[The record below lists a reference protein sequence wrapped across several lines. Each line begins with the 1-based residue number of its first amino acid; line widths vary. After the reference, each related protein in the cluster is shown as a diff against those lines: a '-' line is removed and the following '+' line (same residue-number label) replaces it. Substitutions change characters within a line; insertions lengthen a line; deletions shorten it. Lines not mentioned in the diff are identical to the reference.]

1 MGKTSKGQRAGALGG
16 PLSGHLVVDLSRA
29 LAGPHAGMMLGDLG
43 ARVIKVESPGT
54 GDDTR
59 GWGPPFVGPE
69 DEPQATY
76 FLSCNRN
83 KESIALDLK
92 SIDGKATLTSLLERA
107 DVVIEN
113 FRPGVMDR
121 LGFSPA
127 AMHKLNPRLVVLSIT
142 GFGHDGPESHRSGY
156 DQILQ
161 GEAGLMSLTGSG
173 PDDPQRVGV
182 PIADL
187 LSGMNGAFGV
197 LAALV
202 ERERTGQGQLI
213 RTSLLA
219 SLISVH
225 AFQGTRTTVAGEVPR
240 AQGNHHPS
248 IAPYG
253 LFRCRDGSVQIS
265 VGSEKL
271 WAAFAEAFDLD
282 AGASEFASN
291 ADRVRNR
298 QKVIDAVENAFWNYR
313 AAELLE
319 KLNDAGIP
327 AGKVRTL
334 DEVYEWDQLLSQGL
348 KVDVDH
354 PLLGTVTLPGPP
366 LRFFAGDDSV
376 ETTPTEHSAP
386 PMLNADG
393 DAIREWLGVD
403 VDASASA
410 VRRAS

>member
-1 MGKTSKGQRAGALGG
+1 MSRTDTTRG

-29 LAGPHAGMMLGDLG
+29 LAGPHAGMMLADLG
-43 ARVIKVESPGT
+43 ARVIKVENPGT

-69 DEPQATY
+69 DDLQSTY
-76 FLSCNRN
+76 FMSCNRN
-83 KESIALDLK
+83 KESISLDLK
-92 SIDGKATLTSLLERA
+92 SDDGQAVLRGLLERA

-127 AMHKLNPRLVVLSIT
+127 TMHELNPRLVILSIT
-142 GFGHDGPESHRSGY
+142 GFGHDGPESQRSGY

-197 LAALV
+197 VAALV
-202 ERERTGQGQLI
+202 ERDRTGHGQVV

-219 SLISVH
+219 SLIGVH
-225 AFQGTRTTVAGEVPR
+225 AFQGTRTTVAGEVPE

-253 LFRCRDGSVQIS
+253 LFACRDGSVQIS

-271 WAAFAEAFDLD
+271 WSSFAAAFSLD
-282 AGASEFASN
+282 PAAPGFASN
-291 ADRVRNR
+291 AERVRNR
-298 QKVIDAVENAFWNYR
+298 VGVIAAVERVFADYG
-313 AAELLE
+313 AAELLQ

-327 AGKVRTL
+327 AGKVRSL
-334 DEVYEWDQLLSQGL
+334 DEVYAWEQVASQGL
-348 KVDVDH
+348 VVDVDH
-354 PLLGTVTLPGPP
+354 PLLGKVSLPGPP
-366 LRFFAGDDSV
+366 LRFFAPGDSA
-376 ETTPTEHSAP
+376 ETTVTEHDAP
-386 PMLNADG
+386 PLLDEDG
-393 DAIREWLGVD
+393 QAIREWLGLAAV
-403 VDASASA
+403 SA
-410 VRRAS
+410 VAAGAK

>member
-1 MGKTSKGQRAGALGG
+1 MSTTDTARG
-16 PLSGHLVVDLSRA
+16 PLAGHLVVDLSRA
-29 LAGPHAGMMLGDLG
+29 LAGPHAGMMLADLG

-69 DEPQATY
+69 DNLQSTY
-76 FLSCNRN
+76 FMSCNRN
-83 KESIALDLK
+83 KESISLDLK
-92 SIDGKATLTSLLERA
+92 SGDGQAVLRGLLGRA

-121 LGFSPA
+121 LGFSTA
-127 AMHKLNPRLVVLSIT
+127 AMHGINPRLVILSIT
-142 GFGHDGPESHRSGY
+142 GFGHDGPESQRSGY

-187 LSGMNGAFGV
+187 LSGMNGAIGV

-202 ERERTGQGQLI
+202 ERNSTGRGQVV

-219 SLISVH
+219 SLIGVH
-225 AFQGTRTTVAGEVPR
+225 AFQGTRTTIAGEVPR

-253 LFRCRDGSVQIS
+253 LFNCKDGSVQIS

-271 WAAFAEAFDLD
+271 WQSFASAFGLDPAAP
-282 AGASEFASN
+282 GFASN
-291 ADRVRNR
+291 AERVRNR
-298 QKVIDAVENAFWNYR
+298 AGVIAAVERAFAHYG
-313 AAELLE
+313 ASELLE

-327 AGKVRTL
+327 AGKVRSL
-334 DEVYEWDQLLSQGL
+334 DEVYAWEQVASQGL
-348 KVDVDH
+348 VVDVQH
-354 PLLGTVTLPGPP
+354 PLLGKVSLPGPP
-366 LRFFAGDDSV
+366 LRFFAPGDTA
-376 ETTPTEHSAP
+376 ETTRTQHDAP
-386 PMLNADG
+386 PLLNEDG
-393 DAIREWLGVD
+393 PAIREWLGL
-403 VDASASA
+403 ASAA
-410 VRRAS
+410 AGTK

>member
-1 MGKTSKGQRAGALGG
+1 MSTANEDRRGG

-29 LAGPHAGMMLGDLG
+29 LAGPHAGMMLADLG
-43 ARVIKVESPGT
+43 ARVIKVENPGS

-59 GWGPPFVGPE
+59 GWGPPFVGP
-69 DEPQATY
+69 DNDLQSTY
-76 FLSCNRN
+76 FMSCNRN
-83 KESIALDLK
+83 KESISLDLK
-92 SIDGKATLTSLLERA
+92 SGDGKDVLRSLLERA

-121 LGFSPA
+121 LGFSTS
-127 AMHKLNPRLVVLSIT
+127 AMHELNPRLVILSIT
-142 GFGHDGPESHRSGY
+142 GFGHDGPESQRSGY

-202 ERERTGQGQLI
+202 ERDRTDRGQI
-213 RTSLLA
+213 VRTSLLA
-219 SLISVH
+219 TLIGVH
-225 AFQGTRTTVAGEVPR
+225 AFPGPRTTVAGVVPQ

-253 LFRCRDGSVQIS
+253 LFPCRDGSVQIS

-271 WAAFAEAFDLD
+271 WASFAAAFGLD
-282 AGASEFASN
+282 PAAPGFASN

-298 QKVIDAVENAFWNYR
+298 AAVIAAVERVFAGYD
-313 AAELLE
+313 AAELLA

-327 AGKVRTL
+327 AGKVRSL
-334 DEVYEWDQLLSQGL
+334 DEVYAWEQVASQGL
-348 KVDVDH
+348 LVDVEH
-354 PLLGTVTLPGPP
+354 PVLGTVSLPGPP
-366 LRFFAGDDSV
+366 LRFFAPGDTA
-376 ETTPTEHSAP
+376 ETTVTAHDAP
-386 PMLNADG
+386 PLLDEDG
-393 DAIREWLGVD
+393 QDIREWLGLA
-403 VDASASA
+403 ASVAG
-410 VRRAS
+410 VK

>member
-1 MGKTSKGQRAGALGG
+1 MSRTDTAGG

-29 LAGPHAGMMLGDLG
+29 LAGPHAGMMLADLG
-43 ARVIKVESPGT
+43 ARVIKVENPGT

-59 GWGPPFVGPE
+59 GWGPPFVGPA
-69 DEPQATY
+69 DDLQSTY
-76 FLSCNRN
+76 FMSCNRN
-83 KESIALDLK
+83 KESISLDLK
-92 SIDGKATLTSLLERA
+92 SDDGQEVLRGLLERA

-127 AMHKLNPRLVVLSIT
+127 AMHELNPRLVILSIT
-142 GFGHDGPESHRSGY
+142 GFGHDGPESQRSGY

-173 PDDPQRVGV
+173 PNDPQRVGV

-187 LSGMNGAFGV
+187 LAGMNGAFGV

-202 ERERTGQGQLI
+202 EREQTGRGQVV

-219 SLISVH
+219 SLIGVH
-225 AFQGTRTTVAGEVPR
+225 AFQGTRTTVAGEVPE

-253 LFRCRDGSVQIS
+253 LFNCKDGSVQIS

-271 WAAFAEAFDLD
+271 WSAFAAAFGLD
-282 AGASEFASN
+282 PAATGFASN
-291 ADRVRNR
+291 AERVRNR
-298 QKVIDAVENAFWNYR
+298 AAVIAAVERVFADYG
-313 AAELLE
+313 AAELLQ

-327 AGKVRTL
+327 AGKVRSL
-334 DEVYEWDQLLSQGL
+334 DEVYAWEQVASQGL
-348 KVDVDH
+348 VVDVHH
-354 PLLGTVTLPGPP
+354 PVLGKVSLPGPP
-366 LRFFAGDDSV
+366 LRFFAPGDTA
-376 ETTPTEHSAP
+376 ETTVTEHDAP
-386 PMLNADG
+386 PLLDEDG
-393 DAIREWLGVD
+393 PAIREWLGLSTVAAG
-403 VDASASA
+403 VS
-410 VRRAS
+410 

>member
-1 MGKTSKGQRAGALGG
+1 MSTAETSRTG
-16 PLSGHLVVDLSRA
+16 PLAGHTVVDLSRA
-29 LAGPHAGMMLGDLG
+29 LAGPHAGMMLADLG
-43 ARVIKVESPGT
+43 ARVIKVENPGT

-69 DEPQATY
+69 DDLQSTY
-76 FLSCNRN
+76 FMSCNRN
-83 KESIALDLK
+83 KESISLDLK
-92 SIDGKATLTSLLERA
+92 SGDGKAVLRGLLERA

-121 LGFSPA
+121 LGFSTA
-127 AMHKLNPRLVVLSIT
+127 AMHQLNPRLVILSIT
-142 GFGHDGPESHRSGY
+142 GFGHDGPESRRSGY

-202 ERERTGQGQLI
+202 ERNRTGQGKVV

-219 SLISVH
+219 SLIGVH
-225 AFQGTRTTVAGEVPR
+225 AFQGTRTTVAGEVPQ

-253 LFRCRDGSVQIS
+253 LFNCKDGSVQIS

-271 WAAFAEAFDLD
+271 WTSFAAAFGLD
-282 AGASEFASN
+282 PAAPGFASN
-291 ADRVRNR
+291 AERVRNR
-298 QKVIDAVENAFWNYR
+298 AGVIAAVERVFAGYG
-313 AAELLE
+313 AQELLQ

-327 AGKVRTL
+327 AGKVRSL
-334 DEVYEWDQLLSQGL
+334 DEVYAWEQVASQGL
-348 KVDVDH
+348 VVDVEH
-354 PLLGTVTLPGPP
+354 PVLGKVSLPGPP
-366 LRFFAGDDSV
+366 LRFFAPGDTA
-376 ETTPTEHSAP
+376 ETTLTGHDAP
-386 PMLNADG
+386 PLLDEDG
-393 DAIREWLGVD
+393 PAIREWLGL
-403 VDASASA
+403 ATAA
-410 VRRAS
+410 AAAGAK